1 MAAAKEKDSEAA
13 AGPAAAVDDEAPRPQ
28 GAAMDTLLTDS
39 GPGGVGRF
47 IPGKPIAKALAR
59 LAARPDRVV
68 RRVGKTAA
76 ESAKVWAGRSELE
89 PPKGD
94 RRFKDDAW
102 RGNPAFRRLSQLYL
116 LWGREVDGL
125 IDDADLDW
133 QDERR
138 LRFAADNVV
147 GALAPTNFP
156 AANPAVLKATLDNR
170 LVKQLLD
177 VLRTNDKTSQLAFL
191 KDRIIKIDHLAP
203 LPQIR
208 CRSNVNQIHIAQ

>member
-1 MAAAKEKDSEAA
+1 MAKRAA
-13 AGPAAAVDDEAPRPQ
+13 
-28 GAAMDTLLTDS
+28 TT
-39 GPGGVGRF
+39 
-47 IPGKPIAKALAR
+47 
-59 LAARPDRVV
+59 VV
-68 RRVGKTAA
+68 
-76 ESAKVWAGRSELE
+76 ESAKVWAGRSEIE

-94 RRFKDDAW
+94 RRFKDEAW

-156 AANPAVLKATLDNR
+156 AGNPAVIKATLDNGGSN
-170 LVKQLLD
+170 LVDGTRKFVRD
-177 VLRTNDKTSQLAFL
+177 MARPAADPEHG
-191 KDRIIKIDHLAP
+191 RHLASS
-203 LPQIR
+203 
-208 CRSNVNQIHIAQ
+208 RSARTSPSRPERWCSAPRSSS